1 MRRHAT
7 PARPAPGPGCRRFSR
22 SRPERDHRS
31 TPVTASRRQA
41 AGDQSADKAAHS
53 KEVPQFHRFY
63 FHKGMFNKKIII
75 VTPWFERFAGGAE
88 LLARGMAR
96 ELNKRGVETRVFTTC
111 SLSPYDSW
119 WKDHY
124 KPSVYEVE
132 GVETRRFATGKGRA
146 KYEAVISLI
155 QKGATLT
162 ISEEQDFFDYGINSE
177 TLVDAL
183 AKYISDEFEII
194 ALPYF
199 HGLTHS
205 VVNKYPGKISLVPC
219 FHNEPQF
226 YWPATEKLLRNAKH
240 IFFNSAEE
248 KQMTIKQYG
257 PTVGRKIVESVVAGI
272 GVELAKPAEEVDS
285 VPFGLPDRYFVYAGR
300 KEVGKNVPLLCR
312 WFSDYASRTAAGTKL
327 VFIGGGDKSLVPSR
341 DCFQDLGVVS
351 EATKQHV
358 ISRSLGLINLSQN
371 ESFSLVLMEGWLLG
385 VPTIVSAKCDVTR
398 SHVTRSNGGLYVANS
413 EEFARVLKYLEDN
426 TAMRNKLAANG
437 HQYVSQAF
445 SYDRVLEKYLRV
457 FDDVVGA
464 SLGGRAAFTETTGAP
479 TEGRPYNH
487 I

>member
-1 MRRHAT
+1 
-7 PARPAPGPGCRRFSR
+7 
-22 SRPERDHRS
+22 
-31 TPVTASRRQA
+31 
-41 AGDQSADKAAHS
+41 
-53 KEVPQFHRFY
+53 
-63 FHKGMFNKKIII
+63 MFDKKIII

-96 ELNKRGVETRVFTTC
+96 ELNKRGVETVVFTTC

-124 KPSVYEVE
+124 KPGIYEVE
-132 GVETRRFATGKGRA
+132 GIETRRFATGKARP
-146 KYEAVISLI
+146 KYEAVISRI
-155 QKGATLT
+155 QKGAALT
-162 ISEEQDFFDYGINSE
+162 IREEQDFFDYGINSE

-183 AKYISDEFEII
+183 EEFISGEFEII

-205 VVNKYPGKISLVPC
+205 VVNRYPGGISLVPC

-226 YWPATEKLLRNAKH
+226 YWQATEKLLHNAKH
-240 IFFNSAEE
+240 IFFNTAEE

-272 GVELAKPAEEVDS
+272 GVELPRSTAELDS
-285 VPFGLPDRYFVYAGR
+285 VPSALADRYFVYAGR
-300 KEVGKNVPLLCR
+300 KEVGKNVPLLCQ
-312 WFSDYASRTAAGTKL
+312 WFSDYASRTPAGTKL
-327 VFIGGGDKSLVPSR
+327 VFVGGGDKSLVPLR

-358 ISRSLGLINLSQN
+358 ISRSLGLINLSEN

-398 SHVTRSNGGLYVANS
+398 GHVTRSNGGLYVANI

-437 HQYVSQAF
+437 QQYVSQAF
-445 SYDRVLEKYLRV
+445 SYDRVLKEYLRV
-457 FDDVVGA
+457 FDDAEEA
-464 SLGGRAAFTETTGAP
+464 SLRGRTFLGSTRRARNDGAP
-479 TEGRPYNH
+479 TEGHPYNH